1 MKQNKFFLPIFLLL
15 QFLIILGAFGL
26 GYVFAN
32 RNPFSLSSSSEADL
46 PILNEA
52 FQILQQSGLYEVV
65 PDMKLE
71 YGMIRGMV
79 QAYGDPYTAH
89 MEPVQNEL
97 QSDQLAGSYGGIGAM
112 IEQRE
117 DGFFYLIPYP
127 DSPASKEGIAEHDRL
142 LAIEDVSITNFSDV
156 SAIASAIRGE
166 VGTRVS
172 ISVLKSPDYVEEATY
187 RIKREEVP
195 LPSLL
200 AYQDDQHPEVGIITL
215 HIIADSSA
223 EEIERAITEL
233 QDKGAN
239 RFVIDLRNNGGG
251 LLDAGIELAEMFLAK
266 NQIVIAQQAK
276 GEEEEIVKTTRNGT
290 FSDLPIIL
298 IVNENTASAAEIF
311 AGALQANDRAELI
324 GKQTF
329 GKNTIQLVYDLQD
342 ESSFRVTNA

>member
-1 MKQNKFFLPIFLLL
+1 MQMKWLGYRRNSNNIFSNQKMKQNKFFLPVFLFL
-15 QFLIILGAFGL
+15 QFLIIFGAFGL

-32 RNPFSLSSSSEADL
+32 RNPLSIGNSSAVDL
-46 PILNEA
+46 PILNETY
-52 FQILQQSGLYEVV
+52 QILQQSGLYEVA

-89 MEPVQNEL
+89 IEPVQNEL

-112 IEQRE
+112 IEQRD

-142 LAIEDVSITNFSDV
+142 LTIDGVSITNFSDV
-156 SAIASAIRGE
+156 SAIATAIRGE

-172 ISVLKSPDYVEEATY
+172 ISVLKSPDYVDETTY

-200 AYQDDQHPEVGIITL
+200 AYQDDQHPEIGIITL

-223 EEIERAITEL
+223 EEIEKAITEL
-233 QDKGAN
+233 QEKGAD

-251 LLDAGIELAEMFLAK
+251 LLDAGIELAELFLTK
-266 NQIVIAQQAK
+266 NQIIIAQQAK
-276 GEEEEIVKTTRNGT
+276 GEEEKITKTTRNGA
-290 FSDLPIIL
+290 FNDLPIIL
-298 IVNENTASAAEIF
+298 VVNENTASAAEIF
-311 AGALQANDRAELI
+311 AGA
-324 GKQTF
+324 
-329 GKNTIQLVYDLQD
+329 
-342 ESSFRVTNA
+342 